1 MIVLSGFMNVYLQ
14 WTSVKVIS
22 SGSVSLSLVM
32 FMYLFDLTYDSES
45 VIFDSIHLTQQL
57 YLPLTH
63 RFPPEETFG
72 FVLLNVRVYYRTY
85 PLIPE

>member
-14 WTSVKVIS
+14 WTSVKIIS

-57 YLPLTH
+57 YLPLTL
-63 RFPPEETFG
+63 RCPPEETFG